1 MNPESFV
8 LLADSGEAF
17 GSFPS
22 YQSAHRWLVRNGLEF
37 EPLRIIRL
45 SSLDKCGWLVRPCPF
60 GNWRG
65 GALPIPTNR
74 KKGTQHEHHNQRLP
88 KP

>member
-8 LLADSGEAF
+8 LLADSGETF

-37 EPLRIIRL
+37 EPLRIVSLTSLCSGGWTIRPNPL
-45 SSLDKCGWLVRPCPF
+45 LELERRSL
-60 GNWRG
+60 
-65 GALPIPTNR
+65 AYS
-74 KKGTQHEHHNQRLP
+74 H
-88 KP
+88 

>member
-1 MNPESFV
+1 MTPAPFT

-37 EPLRIIRL
+37 EPLRVVSLTSLCSGGWTIRPNPL
-45 SSLDKCGWLVRPCPF
+45 RELERRSL
-60 GNWRG
+60 
-65 GALPIPTNR
+65 AYS
-74 KKGTQHEHHNQRLP
+74 H
-88 KP
+88 

>member
-37 EPLRIIRL
+37 EPLQVVRLTSL
-45 SSLDKCGWLVRPCPF
+45 SSGGWTIRPNPL
-60 GNWRG
+60 RELERRSL
-65 GALPIPTNR
+65 AYS
-74 KKGTQHEHHNQRLP
+74 H
-88 KP
+88 

>member
-1 MNPESFV
+1 MTPAPFT

-37 EPLRIIRL
+37 EPLRVVSLTSL
-45 SSLDKCGWLVRPCPF
+45 SSGGWTIRPNPL
-60 GNWRG
+60 RELERRSL
-65 GALPIPTNR
+65 AYS
-74 KKGTQHEHHNQRLP
+74 H
-88 KP
+88 